1 MNTFLYLCIV
11 FTLLD
16 IFFIVYAWTLQF
28 FPAEW
33 RRKVNRNP
41 NTLNPDG
48 NNDSMTGMVIILTTA
63 IACALWAS
71 FFYVQLL
78 VPKIG
83 I

>member
-1 MNTFLYLCIV
+1 MNTFLFLCLV

-28 FPAEW
+28 FPKEW
-33 RRKVNRNP
+33 REKVNRNP
-41 NTLNPDG
+41 NTFNPDG
-48 NNDSMTGMVIILTTA
+48 NNDSITGMVIILTTA
-63 IACALWAS
+63 IACALWVS

-78 VPKIG
+78 VPKIS